1 LVVIA
6 ANKNDILDS
15 LLFAYF
21 RRLTRRRFHTIAI
34 RGVEYLRQLP
44 DDRPILLFCNHTNW
58 WDGLIVYLLTRQMS
72 HKATYCMME
81 EKQLKHY
88 RFFTWLGAF
97 SVDLSSPLRSAVSLR
112 YAQRLLQKKD
122 TAIWIFPQGK
132 LSRPSDPVEIRP
144 GTDYLAKNSPH
155 ALLVPVAMRYE
166 FFREDRPNVL
176 IEVGSPFA
184 AVDSSESRIEAE
196 CNAVYARLG
205 HSAADQDLTG
215 FKPLFHPRMTIN
227 KRWEW
232 IKLTLTGRRREFS
245 PTN

>member
-1 LVVIA
+1 VIA
-6 ANKNDILDS
+6 ANKNDILDAS
-15 LLFAYF
+15 LFAYF
-21 RRLTRRRFHTIAI
+21 RWLTRRAFHTIAI
-34 RGVEYLRQLP
+34 RGLENLRQLP

-58 WDGLIVYLLTRQMS
+58 WDGLIIYLLTRQMP
-72 HKATYCMME
+72 HKACYCMME

-97 SVDLSSPLRSAVSLR
+97 SVDLSSPLRSAASLR
-112 YAQRLLQKKD
+112 YAQRLLQKSE

-132 LSRPSDPVEIRP
+132 LSRPADPVEVRP

-176 IEVGSPFA
+176 IEIGRPFP
-184 AVDSSESRIEAE
+184 AVDSSESRIANE
-196 CNAVYARLG
+196 CNSVLSRIAIA
-205 HSAADQDLTG
+205 AADQDLSG
-215 FKPLFHPRMTIN
+215 FKPLFSPRLTIN

-232 IKLTLTGRRREFS
+232 IKLAATGRLREFS
-245 PTN
+245 PIN